1 MRCPHCQSE
10 KNTKV
15 IDTTHDSRGGIR
27 RRRECK
33 KCSKRF
39 STNERAILAPP
50 IVIKEDGTREAF
62 DREKLMRGLRLA
74 CVKRP
79 VSAADLDRIAGEIE
93 ANLQQRGKAEVS
105 SRVIGDLVIAGLKEI
120 DHIAYIRF
128 ALVYLGLDD
137 LQSIRSELDRLM
149 ES

>member
-33 KCSKRF
+33 KCGKRF

-93 ANLQQRGKAEVS
+93 ASLQQRGKAEVP

>member
-1 MRCPHCQSE
+1 MRCPHCQIE

-33 KCSKRF
+33 KCGKRF

>member
-33 KCSKRF
+33 KCGKRF

>member
-33 KCSKRF
+33 KCGKRF
-39 STNERAILAPP
+39 STNERAILATP
-50 IVIKEDGTREAF
+50 IVIKEDGMREAF

>member
-27 RRRECK
+27 RRRDCK

>member
-93 ANLQQRGKAEVS
+93 ANLQNRGKAEVP

>member
-33 KCSKRF
+33 KCGKRF
-39 STNERAILAPP
+39 STYERAILAPP
-50 IVIKEDGTREAF
+50 MVIKEDGTREAF

-93 ANLQQRGKAEVS
+93 ANLQQRGKAEVP
-105 SRVIGDLVIAGLKEI
+105 SRVIGDMVIAGLKEM

-149 ES
+149 EG

>member
-1 MRCPHCQSE
+1 
-10 KNTKV
+10 
-15 IDTTHDSRGGIR
+15 
-27 RRRECK
+27 
-33 KCSKRF
+33 
-39 STNERAILAPP
+39 
-50 IVIKEDGTREAF
+50 
-62 DREKLMRGLRLA
+62 MRGLRLA

-93 ANLQQRGKAEVS
+93 ANLQQRGTAEVS